1 MDQIEQKKQE
11 LIKGFKHSSTT
22 LNDHKKYALMRCQGG
37 IQFFSNSD
45 LIMVCDNESE
55 IIDYLEQLK
64 KFSETKDADV
74 IMKHSSRP
82 ELNDFYDSS
91 ESGKKLEDFAQ
102 ITLDAVG
109 EFFIMPFY
117 SFE

>member
-1 MDQIEQKKQE
+1 MNELEQRKQE

-22 LNDHKKYALMRCQGG
+22 LDDFKKYALMRCQGG

-45 LIMVCDNESE
+45 LIMVCDKETE

-74 IMKHSSRP
+74 IMKHKSRP

-91 ESGKKLEDFAQ
+91 ESGKKLEDFMN
-102 ITLDAVG
+102 ITLDTEG
-109 EFFIMPFY
+109 QFFIMPFY
-117 SFE
+117 SFD